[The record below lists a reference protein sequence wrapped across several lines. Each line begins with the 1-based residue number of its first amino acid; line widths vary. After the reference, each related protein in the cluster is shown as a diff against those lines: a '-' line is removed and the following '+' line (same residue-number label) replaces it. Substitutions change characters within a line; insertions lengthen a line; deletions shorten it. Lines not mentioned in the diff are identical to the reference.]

1 MIKMMRRT
9 LKCALYAKFYQLKGF
24 FITVKKR
31 IALEFVYNKS
41 LEMKIFKKCWWWKVL
56 TPLFIYIYYSICIY
70 YSNFLPLK
78 VSDIR
83 LLDECIAFR
92 LKISNKVC
100 SFIALYRLPSQ
111 PQDEFARFLDN
122 VQKDLFLKKLRKLYW
137 PNFYS
142 LA

>member
-1 MIKMMRRT
+1 MIKVWGW
-9 LKCALYAKFYQLKGF
+9 KFSRSAGGEKYWHPF
-24 FITVKKR
+24 NKKH
-31 IALEFVYNKS
+31 E
-41 LEMKIFKKCWWWKVL
+41 
-56 TPLFIYIYYSICIY
+56 SICIY

-83 LLDECIAFR
+83 LLDECITFR

-100 SFIALYRLPSQ
+100 SFIALYGLPSQ
-111 PQDEFARFLDN
+111 PQDEFAIFLDN
-122 VQKDLFLKKLRKLYW
+122 VQKDSFSKKLRKLYW